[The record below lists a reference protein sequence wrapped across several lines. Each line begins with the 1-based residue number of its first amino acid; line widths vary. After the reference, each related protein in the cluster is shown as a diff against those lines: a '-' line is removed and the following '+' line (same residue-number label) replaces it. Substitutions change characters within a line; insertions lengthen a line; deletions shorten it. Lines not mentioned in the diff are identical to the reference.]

1 MARQFT
7 RILCPVDFDDNSM
20 RALDTAADLARQ
32 NNGTVFVLHVVPL
45 IIAPTGM
52 PVYVDLYKDQE
63 ETAKTKLR
71 EIAHKRLA
79 GLKYEL
85 LISTGEPAGTILN
98 AEKKMKADMVVMA
111 THGRRGFKRFFIG
124 SIAELVLRE
133 STCPVLTVRCT
144 PTQNDLVGT
153 WMTKNPITAT
163 PHEKLASI
171 AAKMH
176 AGSFRSVLIV
186 SDGAPVGIVTDR
198 DIRQHTG
205 YLDQTD
211 AFKAMSEP
219 LVTVTPS
226 TDIREAARLLR
237 ERKIGALPVL
247 EDGNLAGV
255 ITTYDVLEALT
266 RAEHDKSVDSDA

>member
-1 MARQFT
+1 MAQVQQFN

-20 RALDTAADLARQ
+20 QALDTAANLARE

-45 IIAPTGM
+45 IVAPTGM

-63 ETAKTKLR
+63 ETAKTKLL
-71 EIAHKRLA
+71 EIAHKRLS

-85 LISTGEPAGTILN
+85 LIHTGEPAGTILN
-98 AEKKMKADMVVMA
+98 AEKRINADVVVMA
-111 THGRRGFKRFFIG
+111 THGRRGFKRFFLG

-153 WMTKNPITAT
+153 WMTKNPVTAT
-163 PHEKLASI
+163 PHEKLAAI
-171 AAKMH
+171 AGQMH
-176 AGSFRSVLIV
+176 AGNFRSMLIV

-198 DIRQHTG
+198 DIRQHSS
-205 YLDQTD
+205 YLDQTE

-219 LVTVTPS
+219 LITVTPS

-237 ERKIGALPVL
+237 DRKIGGLPVV
-247 EDGNLAGV
+247 EDGKLVGI
-255 ITTYDVLEALT
+255 ITTDDVLEALT
-266 RAEHDKSVDSDA
+266 RSDHRE